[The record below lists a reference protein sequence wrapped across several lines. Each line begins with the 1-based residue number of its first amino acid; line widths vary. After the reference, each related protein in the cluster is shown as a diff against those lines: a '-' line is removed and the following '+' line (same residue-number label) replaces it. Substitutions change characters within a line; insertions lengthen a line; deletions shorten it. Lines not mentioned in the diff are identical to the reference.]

1 MDDASI
7 SGVTTTGISIRVVFT
22 SRLMRNGGR
31 LYDTCAHASVDT
43 CAYLKQRF
51 SKRVQI
57 GYTCS
62 INVAFDKKASLNRG
76 FRCPFFEDMLDCV
89 SIFSSSFVIIFL
101 LFLGRGGKMF
111 ETLNLRKRDGLIV
124 DWKILRKSVV
134 TRFLRFFGG
143 RKAGGIYHWP

>member
-1 MDDASI
+1 MRRYP
-7 SGVTTTGISIRVVFT
+7 VLLQLVFT

-62 INVAFDKKASLNRG
+62 INVAFDKKASLDRA
-76 FRCPFFEDMLDCV
+76 FRCPFRGYCV

-111 ETLNLRKRDGLIV
+111 E
-124 DWKILRKSVV
+124 
-134 TRFLRFFGG
+134 
-143 RKAGGIYHWP
+143 

>member
-1 MDDASI
+1 MRRYP
-7 SGVTTTGISIRVVFT
+7 VLLQLVFT

-134 TRFLRFFGG
+134 TRFLRFFGE

>member
-1 MDDASI
+1 MRRYP
-7 SGVTTTGISIRVVFT
+7 VLLQLVFT

-51 SKRVQI
+51 SKQVQI

-111 ETLNLRKRDGLIV
+111 EWTLNLRKRDGLIV

-143 RKAGGIYHWP
+143 REASIRAASITDHKHWL

>member
-1 MDDASI
+1 MRRYP
-7 SGVTTTGISIRVVFT
+7 VLLQLVFT

-143 RKAGGIYHWP
+143 REAGGIYHWP

>member
-1 MDDASI
+1 MRRYPVLLQLVFRFGLYLLRDWCETGAACTTRVHTPLWTRAHIWNNVLASDA
-7 SGVTTTGISIRVVFT
+7 
-22 SRLMRNGGR
+22 
-31 LYDTCAHASVDT
+31 
-43 CAYLKQRF
+43 
-51 SKRVQI
+51 RVQI

>member
-1 MDDASI
+1 MRRYP
-7 SGVTTTGISIRVVFT
+7 VLLQLVFT

-111 ETLNLRKRDGLIV
+111 ETLNLRKRDGLII

>member
-1 MDDASI
+1 MRRYP
-7 SGVTTTGISIRVVFT
+7 VLLQLVFT

-62 INVAFDKKASLNRG
+62 INVAFDKKSELGPSVSLSISRICSIA
-76 FRCPFFEDMLDCV
+76 FR
-89 SIFSSSFVIIFL
+89 SS
-101 LFLGRGGKMF
+101 R
-111 ETLNLRKRDGLIV
+111 
-124 DWKILRKSVV
+124 VV
-134 TRFLRFFGG
+134 L
-143 RKAGGIYHWP
+143 

>member
-1 MDDASI
+1 MRRYP
-7 SGVTTTGISIRVVFT
+7 VLLQLVFT

>member
-1 MDDASI
+1 MMRRYP
-7 SGVTTTGISIRVVFT
+7 VLLLLVFT